1 MSMEFEKIDDILTE
15 KAIDIM
21 DRNFVRYRDQ
31 IKDTAMDLTH
41 NIAQNYDLNE
51 NVRMFDDITAISF
64 ALDAIHDILREWE
77 ISYATLLEKYDKLV
91 KVEFE

>member
-1 MSMEFEKIDDILTE
+1 MPLEFEKVDDILTE
-15 KAIDIM
+15 RAIDIM

-41 NIAQNYDLNE
+41 IAQDYDLSE

-64 ALDAIHDILREWE
+64 ALDAMHDILREYQ
-77 ISYATLLEKYDKLV
+77 ISYTALLEKYNRIV
-91 KVEFE
+91 KETE

>member
-1 MSMEFEKIDDILTE
+1 MSLTFEKIDDILTE

-21 DRNFVRYRDQ
+21 DRNFERYRDQ

-41 NIAQNYDLNE
+41 IAQDYDQNE

-64 ALDAIHDILREWE
+64 ALDAMHDILREWK
-77 ISYATLLEKYDKLV
+77 ISYASLLDKYDKLV

>member
-1 MSMEFEKIDDILTE
+1 MPLTFEKVDDILTE
-15 KAIDIM
+15 EAIYTM
-21 DRNFVRYRDQ
+21 SKNFTKYRDQ

-41 NIAQNYDLNE
+41 ITQDYDQNE

-64 ALDAIHDILREWE
+64 ALDAMDDILREWK
-77 ISYATLLEKYDKLV
+77 ISYAALLEKYDKLV

>member
-1 MSMEFEKIDDILTE
+1 MSLTFEKVDDILTE

-21 DRNFVRYRDQ
+21 DRNFERYRDQ

-41 NIAQNYDLNE
+41 IAQDYDLSE

-64 ALDAIHDILREWE
+64 ALDAMYDTLREYQV
-77 ISYATLLEKYDKLV
+77 SYTTLLEKYNELV
-91 KVEFE
+91 KAE

>member
-1 MSMEFEKIDDILTE
+1 MSMTFEKVDDILTE

-21 DRNFVRYRDQ
+21 DRNFCRYRDQ

-41 NIAQNYDLNE
+41 IAQDYDQNE
-51 NVRMFDDITAISF
+51 NVQMFDDITAISF
-64 ALDAIHDILREWE
+64 ALDAMHDILREWK
-77 ISYATLLEKYDKLV
+77 ISYAALLEKYDKLV

>member
-1 MSMEFEKIDDILTE
+1 MSIEFEKVDDILTE

-21 DRNFVRYRDQ
+21 DRNFERYRDQ

-41 NIAQNYDLNE
+41 IAQDYDLSE

-64 ALDAIHDILREWE
+64 ALDAMHDILREWE
-77 ISYATLLEKYDKLV
+77 ISYAALLKKYDELV

>member
-1 MSMEFEKIDDILTE
+1 MSLTFEKVDDILTE

-21 DRNFVRYRDQ
+21 DRSFERYRDQ

-41 NIAQNYDLNE
+41 IAQDYDQNE
-51 NVRMFDDITAISF
+51 NIRMFDDITVISF
-64 ALDAIHDILREWE
+64 ALDDMDNILREWK
-77 ISYATLLEKYDKLV
+77 ISYAALLEKYDKLV